1 MTEAVFRVMIS
12 GIIFQKSNSSKM
24 AAKTTNFVKDML
36 INELKIDCDKLNM
49 ELDKVYR
56 LSLNY

>member
-12 GIIFQKSNSSKM
+12 GIISQKNNSSKM

>member
-1 MTEAVFRVMIS
+1 MIS
-12 GIIFQKSNSSKM
+12 GIIFQKNNSSKM